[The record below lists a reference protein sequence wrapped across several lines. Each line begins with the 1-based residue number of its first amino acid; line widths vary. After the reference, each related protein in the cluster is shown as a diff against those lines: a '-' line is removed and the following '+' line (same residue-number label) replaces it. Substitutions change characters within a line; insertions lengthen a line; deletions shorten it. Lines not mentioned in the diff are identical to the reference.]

1 MKLADA
7 RKDHYR
13 RLAHEQGYRSRAAFK
28 LQDLNK
34 SYRLIGPGFNVL
46 DLGCAPGGWTQ
57 MAVKLVGNQGH
68 VMGVDLAYVEEIPNA
83 HIIRENI
90 EDEHVVD
97 EVMSYFG
104 RKVNAVICDLSPQ
117 VSGNWT
123 VDHAKQISLNYDCTK
138 IMEKVQFF
146 KHKNYIMFFK
156 SIFTYL
162 NKNMFKKLGIR
173 GLYFDIRGKVAV
185 KGDSKKRHIL
195 LRYGECTFSQKSI
208 RVAPSYGLVNTF
220 TGILGVTFI
229 LFF

>member
-68 VMGVDLAYVEEIPNA
+68 VMGIDLAYVEEIPNA

-90 EDEHVVD
+90 EDEHVID

-123 VDHAKQISLNYDCTK
+123 VDHAKQISLNYDCVK
-138 IMEKVQFF
+138 IMDKVLAHKGNAVF
-146 KHKNYIMFFK
+146 KIFDGEFSMEFRDYIKKKFVRINLTK
-156 SIFTYL
+156 PDASRKQSSELYL
-162 NKNMFKKLGIR
+162 VCLG
-173 GLYFDIRGKVAV
+173 
-185 KGDSKKRHIL
+185 
-195 LRYGECTFSQKSI
+195 
-208 RVAPSYGLVNTF
+208 F
-220 TGILGVTFI
+220 TG
-229 LFF
+229 